1 VSVAIRK
8 LSAEETAEVFPGR
21 RGQDVSEYMA
31 VLSELRSGDVAAV
44 PLEDLSQRSLKRR
57 FSLAAKELGYRIRW
71 SSLSGDRE
79 LVLRVEQV
87 PVSGISFRQRRR
99 KKPALQERP

>member
-8 LSAEETAEVFPGR
+8 LTVEETAEVFPLR

-31 VLSELRSGDVAAV
+31 ALSELRSGDVAAV
-44 PLEDLSQRSLKRR
+44 RLEEEVSGRALKRR
-57 FSLAAKELGYRIRW
+57 LSLAARELGYRIRW
-71 SSLSGDRE
+71 SRFSGDGE

-87 PVSGISFRQRRR
+87 PVSGRSVRRGRR
-99 KKPALQERP
+99 KKA